1 VQVDW
6 GKASMIVAERVLL
19 SHALKDPLNERFVF
33 ISDRYSSDSFTSSV
47 SEFNSRI
54 HIRDV

>member
-1 VQVDW
+1 
-6 GKASMIVAERVLL
+6 MIVAERVLL

-47 SEFNSRI
+47 SEFNPRI